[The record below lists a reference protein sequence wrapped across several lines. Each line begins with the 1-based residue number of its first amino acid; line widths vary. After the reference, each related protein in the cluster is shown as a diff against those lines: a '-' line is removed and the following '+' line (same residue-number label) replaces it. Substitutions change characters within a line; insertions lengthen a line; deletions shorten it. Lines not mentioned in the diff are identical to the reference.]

1 MLSERFQLSAES
13 ISHVTAR
20 DLTIGGAIQSM
31 NLYSIDSNQT
41 SNVQGQLIFST
52 ARLST
57 SPPSTINS
65 LSGSLVIVS
74 NSSLNLASR
83 LGVHFESAGGV
94 LIQSSSW
101 VATTDPFG
109 LGEADLRI
117 TVDQS
122 STQKQNLTIQTNSTL
137 ISSGKLQII
146 STRPT
151 ASVSDCSIQAPST
164 LLSVSDFSLDLPCSV
179 SNSLSGC
186 LCLCLPADS
195 TIRMEADTS
204 FAIGKP
210 VRVPM
215 GMGHSQLLQ
224 EVKSHLSMPIQHF
237 IEFAIS
243 LSGADFVW
251 DLLRIGCPLKFGL
264 QFLVDSS
271 LLTARVEWGP
281 LQLSRL
287 TSDQAVPKTDY
298 RITCL

>member
-1 MLSERFQLSAES
+1 MIQSSLNLNPNNTGAQTGTTGNLYIDACPGASGLVTPGMDVAIGTPQEFELGLRPCSERFQISAES

-31 NLYSIDSNQT
+31 NLYSHDSNQT

-57 SPPSTINS
+57 SPPTTTNS

-122 STQKQNLTIQTNSTL
+122 STQNKI
-137 ISSGKLQII
+137 
-146 STRPT
+146 
-151 ASVSDCSIQAPST
+151 
-164 LLSVSDFSLDLPCSV
+164 LP
-179 SNSLSGC
+179 
-186 LCLCLPADS
+186 
-195 TIRMEADTS
+195 
-204 FAIGKP
+204 FK
-210 VRVPM
+210 
-215 GMGHSQLLQ
+215 
-224 EVKSHLSMPIQHF
+224 PIQ
-237 IEFAIS
+237 
-243 LSGADFVW
+243 L
-251 DLLRIGCPLKFGL
+251 
-264 QFLVDSS
+264 
-271 LLTARVEWGP
+271 
-281 LQLSRL
+281 
-287 TSDQAVPKTDY
+287 
-298 RITCL
+298 